1 MQVTM
6 TPSLL
11 ISITNLYFN
20 SKIIAQ
26 IANYLLI
33 YKLYIKNVECS
44 DPEYTKWLRIERHTN
59 LSKMNEWLS
68 V

>member
-44 DPEYTKWLRIERHTN
+44 DPEYTK
-59 LSKMNEWLS
+59 
-68 V
+68 